1 MYTIFDSACMPP
13 IFIAARG
20 GSRCL
25 PVGYK
30 IQLNAL
36 YGYRGEVITRI
47 ESECRWLN
55 CQVSKYVNRPDI
67 TQRPFESMFSFESE
81 LKDIINDETC
91 FVDECYQM
99 RKRTYELDYAQQSIR
114 RFASGTSSAHN
125 GYQSIHGFSTVLIN
139 EDLIR
144 RKTCQ
149 C

>member
-20 GSRCL
+20 GSSCL

-47 ESECRWLN
+47 ESECRQLN

-99 RKRTYELDYAQQSIR
+99 RKRTYELDYAQQSIG

-125 GYQSIHGFSTVLIN
+125 GYQSLDGCSTALMKYDFITG
-139 EDLIR
+139 
-144 RKTCQ
+144 KTCQ
-149 C
+149 